1 MSAPAATPGTDPLAN
16 ITFLTI
22 CKIILKYVNIR
33 YADAKSGGAVMT
45 EQPEESRRARGRV
58 KWFDRSRGYGFIV
71 LEEGGPDVLLH
82 ANALRAAGLA
92 CVSENTEIDVL
103 LQQGL
108 RGLQAV
114 EVLALAPGADPAAAP
129 VAVPLREDLPL
140 EPARVKWFDKARGF
154 GFCNVFGCP
163 HDIFVHAEVLRRCG
177 FSELLAGEAVALQI
191 VEGERG
197 RMAVIVVPWD
207 RGAQQQ

>member
-1 MSAPAATPGTDPLAN
+1 MTAPDTSPHAYPVANTDY
-16 ITFLTI
+16 LTK
-22 CKIILKYVNIR
+22 CKIIQKYVRDR
-33 YADAKSGGAVMT
+33 YEIVSSGGTAMT
-45 EQPEESRRARGRV
+45 EQPEQSRRARGRV

-103 LQQGL
+103 LQQGQ

-114 EVLALAPGADPAAAP
+114 EVLALARGADPE
-129 VAVPLREDLPL
+129 AVPLRADLPL

-163 HDIFVHAEVLRRCG
+163 HDVFVHAEVLRRSG
-177 FSELLAGEAVALQI
+177 FPELLPGEAVALQI

-197 RMAVIVVPWD
+197 RMAVIVVPWE
-207 RGAQQQ
+207 RGAAAQ